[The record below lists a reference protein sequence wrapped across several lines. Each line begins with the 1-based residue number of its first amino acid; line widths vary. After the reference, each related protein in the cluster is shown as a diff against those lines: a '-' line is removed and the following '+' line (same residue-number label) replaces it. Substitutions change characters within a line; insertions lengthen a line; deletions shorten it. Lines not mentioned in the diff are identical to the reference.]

1 MGYIMKV
8 NLKKE
13 EKMEKEKYTIRMEI
27 LYMKVIFLMIKRKE
41 MEN

>member
-1 MGYIMKV
+1 MKV